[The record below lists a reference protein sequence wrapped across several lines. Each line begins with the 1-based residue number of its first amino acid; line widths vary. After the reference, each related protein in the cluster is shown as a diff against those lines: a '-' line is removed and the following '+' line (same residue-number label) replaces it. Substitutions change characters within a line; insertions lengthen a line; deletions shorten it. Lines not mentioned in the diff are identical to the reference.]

1 MSARYFV
8 LGYSFFVLV
17 LAQVG
22 WAQSSEWQVLGQIR
36 AGTKVQVVEQSLK
49 STSGRFMR
57 VSETNLTLNVD
68 NTEVV
73 ISADQVYRVS
83 IIGKNRKRNVLIGL
97 AIGAGAGAGLGAAAN
112 RVVGDAAVVPGMAA
126 AFAGVGAGAGALCP
140 AAKTV
145 YRAERKQVSAEEQ
158 SRGNPD

>member
-1 MSARYFV
+1 MSARHFV
-8 LGYSFFVLV
+8 LAYLFFVFV
-17 LAQVG
+17 LAPAG
-22 WAQSSEWQVLGQIR
+22 WAQSSGWQALGQIK
-36 AGTKVQVVEQSLK
+36 AGTNVQVVEQSLK
-49 STSGRFMR
+49 STSGRFVR

-73 ISADQVYRVS
+73 ISRDQVYRVS
-83 IIGKNRKRNVLIGL
+83 ISGKNRKRNVLIGL

-145 YRAERKQVSAEEQ
+145 YRADRMRVRPKEQ
-158 SRGNPD
+158 SRRDPD